1 MNGIIKSTVLNVTQ
15 RFLKQES
22 KTNKKLDN
30 ILNKKFEKV
39 ELNEEKYIDLL
50 KYNVL
55 FYKTLSRN
63 TEPII
68 SKWILEKYIPD
79 IDELE
84 SDIELINAKCRKY
97 INIAKRD
104 GIENLKEADHQSFN
118 YYDKMGNSE
127 KIKRLQK
134 DYKVL
139 NIYMEVLT
147 MTLRELSLRKEESAE
162 IFLMNPADARMEL
175 KREIIVIVNRILAG
189 ASKKDD
195 EDVCD
200 VEEPKKDLIDT
211 EFLKRVKLISNA
223 ELNDCVEEEFK
234 RILTLENLEV
244 EDAYGFGGRTIYEFA
259 AATVLLEFVK
269 SRTLIEGAMRLT
281 AIGEFGEENFGEFI
295 SSVIKN
301 RKIIDLDTWKEAC
314 KYFRENKS
322 CVEATTPATIKRTLP
337 ASVDIDEYA
346 YMLENADKSE
356 PFRNKLS
363 RRIEPSIIIP
373 AVRIKEVE
381 PEECEIDNS
390 EGDNL
395 TDIDDTKELNEE
407 SSNTNCFDEEKE
419 LDTDKEV
426 NIEKEI
432 NTDKDSINNS
442 DDDHEIHT
450 NQERRREAI
459 KNIERQELEAQR
471 AEREKIEE
479 QAKLNDPVERAK
491 KAVDELKKEISEV
504 ESDESEEDS
513 ADVEK
518 IVEDNNESY
527 DENNS
532 PEENSLSEE
541 NDLAEIAKIAGTKES
556 DETVEEEEPKKKGI
570 FARFGRKNKESE
582 PEENIDEVAKEDK
595 DYKEDEYYNEEDVV
609 EDDTDEEEVEYVDD
623 DYEGDDVEIE
633 EEVVIVQDEE
643 YKKSRKKLDVIVA
656 ILIVAIAVG
665 GYFLTINRKRQREAE
680 KQQQIKQEQQLEQQQ
695 KEEEQR
701 KKEEAEKIAA
711 EEAKR
716 AEEIEKA
723 KNGGEYYRV
732 YAGSMKEKGHAE
744 SLVTN
749 LDKKGQKGEIIK
761 IGDYYKVFV
770 GGDIGVYSEAQKQL
784 SAIKSKGFDGYIE
797 KYDRYC
803 DLKIEDFRLKSKT
816 MDKAQV
822 EEAYNALKEELKS
835 RKNFTDYSKIMDQT
849 YQEIISSKSE

>member
-22 KTNKKLDN
+22 KTNRKLDN

-104 GIENLKEADHQSFN
+104 GIENLKEADLQSFN
-118 YYDKMGNSE
+118 YYDKMDNSE

-189 ASKKDD
+189 GSKKED
-195 EDVCD
+195 EDVQD
-200 VEEPKKDLIDT
+200 VEEPKKDLIDV

-223 ELNDCVEEEFK
+223 ELNDSVEEEFK
-234 RILTLENLEV
+234 RILTLENLDV
-244 EDAYGFGGRTIYEFA
+244 DDAYGFGGRTIYEFA
-259 AATVLLEFVK
+259 AATVLLEFAK

-281 AIGEFGEENFGEFI
+281 AAGEFGEENFSEFI
-295 SSVIKN
+295 NAVIKD
-301 RKIIDLDTWKEAC
+301 RKIVELDTWKEAC
-314 KYFRENKS
+314 KYFRDNKV

-337 ASVDIDEYA
+337 ADVDMDEYA

-356 PFRNKLS
+356 PFRNKLT
-363 RRIEPSIIIP
+363 RRIEPSIVIP

-381 PEECEIDNS
+381 PEEVEETVVENEENIDAVEEVFVEDTNS
-390 EGDNL
+390 EVVEEV
-395 TDIDDTKELNEE
+395 KEEVKIP
-407 SSNTNCFDEEKE
+407 SND
-419 LDTDKEV
+419 
-426 NIEKEI
+426 
-432 NTDKDSINNS
+432 

-450 NQERRREAI
+450 SPERRRAAI
-459 KNIERQELEAQR
+459 KDIERQELEAEM
-471 AEREKIEE
+471 AERLKREE
-479 QAKLNDPVERAK
+479 EAKLEDPVERAK
-491 KAVDELKKEISEV
+491 KAVDELKKEIAEV
-504 ESDESEEDS
+504 ESDEEDEDIEEVVSSNESVNNESVNKEDDSEED
-513 ADVEK
+513 
-518 IVEDNNESY
+518 
-527 DENNS
+527 
-532 PEENSLSEE
+532 
-541 NDLAEIAKIAGTKES
+541 DLQEISRIAGRNEVKE
-556 DETVEEEEPKKKGI
+556 EIEEEEEEPKKKGI
-570 FARFGRKNKESE
+570 FARFGRKNKV
-582 PEENIDEVAKEDK
+582 EEDDFDEDEDL
-595 DYKEDEYYNEEDVV
+595 DQDEYEEDEYY
-609 EDDTDEEEVEYVDD
+609 TDEEAVEEESEVSSDEYYDDEEEIEYVDD

-643 YKKSRKKLDVIVA
+643 YKKSRKKLDVIIA
-656 ILIVAIAVG
+656 ILIVAIAAG

-680 KQQQIKQEQQLEQQQ
+680 KQQQIKQEQQLEQQK

-701 KKEEAEKIAA
+701 KKAEAEKIAA

-716 AEEIEKA
+716 AEEMEKA
-723 KNGGEYYRV
+723 KQGGEYYRV
-732 YAGSMKEKGHAE
+732 YAGSLKEKSHAE
-744 SLVTN
+744 SLITN
-749 LDKKGQKGEIIK
+749 LDKKGLKGEMIK
-761 IGDYYKVFV
+761 IGNYYKVFV
-770 GGDIGVYSEAQKQL
+770 GGDTGVYSEAQKQL
-784 SAIKSKGFDGYIE
+784 SAIKAKGFDGYIE

-803 DLKIEDFRLKSKT
+803 DLKIEDFRLKAKT
-816 MDKAQV
+816 MNKAQV

-835 RKNFTDYSKIMDQT
+835 RKNFTDYSKIIDQT
-849 YQEIISSKSE
+849 YEEIMAGKIE

>member
-189 ASKKDD
+189 GSKKDD
-195 EDVCD
+195 EDICD

-223 ELNDCVEEEFK
+223 ELNDGVEEEFK
-234 RILTLENLEV
+234 RVLTLENLEV

-269 SRTLIEGAMRLT
+269 SRILIEGAMRLT
-281 AIGEFGEENFGEFI
+281 VIGEFGEENFGEFI

-337 ASVDIDEYA
+337 ASIDIDEYA

-356 PFRNKLS
+356 PFRKKLS

-381 PEECEIDNS
+381 PEESEEVLEYNS
-390 EGDNL
+390 S
-395 TDIDDTKELNEE
+395 DIEDVKDLNEE
-407 SSNTNCFDEEKE
+407 SSNNNTFDEETDCFDEE
-419 LDTDKEV
+419 TEV
-426 NIEKEI
+426 NG
-432 NTDKDSINNS
+432 DKDFVDTSS
-442 DDDHEIHT
+442 DDHEIHT

-471 AEREKIEE
+471 AEKEKLEE

-504 ESDESEEDS
+504 ESDESEEDL
-513 ADVEK
+513 EK
-518 IVEDNNESY
+518 VIEDNNESN
-527 DENNS
+527 D
-532 PEENSLSEE
+532 E
-541 NDLAEIAKIAGTKES
+541 NDLAEISKIAGKKEV
-556 DETVEEEEPKKKGI
+556 DEIVEEEEEEPKKKGI

-582 PEENIDEVAKEDK
+582 SEENIDEVAEDDK
-595 DYKEDEYYNEEDVV
+595 DYKEDEYYAEKDAVEEDV
-609 EDDTDEEEVEYVDD
+609 DDEEVEYVDD

-643 YKKSRKKLDVIVA
+643 YKKSRKKLDFIVA
-656 ILIVAIAVG
+656 ILIVAIAAG
-665 GYFLTINRKRQREAE
+665 GYLLTINRKRQREAE

-723 KNGGEYYRV
+723 KSGGEYYRV

-849 YQEIISSKSE
+849 YQEIISTKNE